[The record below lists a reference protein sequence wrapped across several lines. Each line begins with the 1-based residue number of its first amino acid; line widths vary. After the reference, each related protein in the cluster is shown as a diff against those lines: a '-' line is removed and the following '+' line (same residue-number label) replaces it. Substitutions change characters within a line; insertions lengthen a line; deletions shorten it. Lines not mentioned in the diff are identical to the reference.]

1 MYTDVKKMMKLKEN
15 VKKNGFE
22 FNTTR
27 VDNCCK
33 VEKSEIGQSIVGEIE
48 ALYNLDMQI
57 NENELNG
64 ILNQIKE
71 RYNEG
76 RIDLLLEEC
85 KKGILDCIIQPFG
98 LVGIIFK
105 DQIGGN
111 VDTIHNV
118 RNKAA
123 SEDGQGVY
131 ATQQSKEVY
140 ENRGEY
146 TKGVASKY
154 HQNENYIKTKKQVK
168 EDLKQGN
175 LQDSY
180 RNGEIKKN
188 DKIDIDHIISTKE
201 IHEDPGRVLAGLEAD
216 DLANKDSNLTPTDRS
231 VNRSMQEKNIDEYIS
246 YLEKTKHDREKKI
259 KELES
264 KETLNDQERKKLNK
278 LRKLNEVDVNKL
290 KEKNEEARKA
300 YEKEINETYYYS
312 KRFQGA
318 LAKTSIKEGVRMGFQ
333 QAIGLLLREFALAI
347 FDEFEIKSL
356 FSRKKKIKLDK
367 DFITELKLRLEK
379 VAKRIMNKWDDVVN
393 SFAQGTISGFFSN
406 VITVIINTFYTTVKR
421 TVKMIREGF
430 YSLIRAFKILLFHG
444 PEISPNA
451 AAHEAT
457 KILTSGII
465 VGLGIEAE
473 EALEKALQCTPIIAM
488 MADKISAVIVGIITG
503 LAIMIITYL
512 IDKLDLFGAMQEH
525 KNKYICE
532 ELDELIEDN
541 IRGIDSLCRDIVACD
556 L

>member
-312 KRFQGA
+312 KRFQ
-318 LAKTSIKEGVRMGFQ
+318 IHQ
-333 QAIGLLLREFALAI
+333 
-347 FDEFEIKSL
+347 
-356 FSRKKKIKLDK
+356 
-367 DFITELKLRLEK
+367 
-379 VAKRIMNKWDDVVN
+379 
-393 SFAQGTISGFFSN
+393 
-406 VITVIINTFYTTVKR
+406 
-421 TVKMIREGF
+421 
-430 YSLIRAFKILLFHG
+430 ILLMQ
-444 PEISPNA
+444 
-451 AAHEAT
+451 
-457 KILTSGII
+457 IL
-465 VGLGIEAE
+465 
-473 EALEKALQCTPIIAM
+473 
-488 MADKISAVIVGIITG
+488 
-503 LAIMIITYL
+503 
-512 IDKLDLFGAMQEH
+512 
-525 KNKYICE
+525 
-532 ELDELIEDN
+532 
-541 IRGIDSLCRDIVACD
+541 
-556 L
+556 